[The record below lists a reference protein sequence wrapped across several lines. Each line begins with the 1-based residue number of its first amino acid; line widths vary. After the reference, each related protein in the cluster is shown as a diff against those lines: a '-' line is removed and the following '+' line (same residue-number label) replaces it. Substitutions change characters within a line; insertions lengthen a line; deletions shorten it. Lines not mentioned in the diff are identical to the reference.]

1 MRSQVWLLVS
11 ARFRKNLFRA
21 LSTGGVVA
29 LSFLSLLSIQG
40 ISHATGNSL
49 VSYSLSKLPSG
60 QENIT
65 INSTQVIS
73 SPSDYQAADEYV
85 RSKLKS
91 LSDNSVQSEIIYR
104 ELSDPHNVHYYFG
117 AINNLSSSVQLVSG
131 RLPEPCTSTKC
142 EVIQIGGSATVPPRP
157 SAFGLT
163 IVGRGVINRDLL
175 FSGTLGPPAG
185 TALLLGD
192 GIAGA
197 TELSRSSFSATD
209 GWVQKIDVK
218 RINSIGTDNYIS
230 KVVAI
235 EDHLSID
242 FPSLVV
248 TWPQDALSNA
258 SDEAVAFSGKLTLLK
273 FAVVTL
279 FLAFLALIALR
290 HRRDHLQFRTSLS
303 RIGIPKS
310 VLARELALESLLSIG
325 IGTVLAAVIS
335 LILPKILGAFGF
347 DAGLSDIYVGW
358 PRYILLIVVG
368 EALVF
373 GLSLLLDR
381 PWRRIQIVS
390 FAVAALFFGVYLQQ
404 NHVTDSRYLTIPFLY
419 AIGPVVI
426 CYATLR
432 LLVSVWRSRR
442 REVFVV
448 LKEFF
453 GLWQGIASMV
463 ALTSLLAMLTLG
475 YSSGLSQQVT
485 TQAQN
490 LVPLDISLSTGS
502 NLVRP
507 LDLAGASEY
516 ASLVPNSS
524 SFPIL
529 RTGTSVRG
537 KSTVSDTVALVGLPP
552 QALALAE
559 PGLKGFASNS
569 AFNATPAQNGIGLG
583 NTQSISVSLSGIPPV
598 IDLLGWFQTPKGTH
612 LSATFTGDSAVRT
625 LALAGQVP
633 AGSTLIAFEFQESSN
648 ELSRRLHA
656 IGEGNLSVPEIKGT
670 GSIVKVLFD
679 KKEIALP
686 ANLWGSQNFPF
697 GFDGQGLYIQPKSNV
712 GIPNVVTDP
721 VTAASAV
728 NGILTLLGS
737 QNTYFQARVGQVSQ
751 SFPTAGDRFVVM
763 NLSQLQSILGQ
774 SDLGSI
780 DPIEVW
786 VKTPNPQAYL
796 QKLQSGGFGALTI
809 QNRSALENEFR
820 NNPSDVGTIA
830 AYRVSLITALFVAL
844 LVVLS
849 ALPLLHREG
858 RRAFFYLE
866 SVGATPKQLRDSM
879 RKSLR
884 TATLSGLLIGAVL
897 GIGVGRA
904 FISSSVPLVNE
915 ALLFVVTGLIF
926 EAAGRVLSRTFFTES
941 QMEGSSS

>member
-21 LSTGGVVA
+21 LSTSGVVA

-49 VSYSLSKLPSG
+49 VSYSLAKLPSG

-73 SPSDYQAADEYV
+73 SASDYQAADQYV
-85 RSKLKS
+85 RSKLKT
-91 LSDNSVQSEIIYR
+91 LSNNPVQSEIIYR
-104 ELSDPHNVHYYFG
+104 ELSDPHNVRYYFG
-117 AINNLSSSVQLVSG
+117 AIDNLSSSVQLVSG
-131 RLPEPCTSTKC
+131 RLPEPCTAIKC

-175 FSGTLGPPAG
+175 FSGTLGPPDG

-192 GIAGA
+192 GIVGA

-218 RINSIGTDNYIS
+218 RINSMGTDNYIA

-248 TWPQDALSNA
+248 TWPQDALSNS
-258 SDEAVAFSGKLTLLK
+258 SDQAVAFSGKLTLLK

-310 VLARELALESLLSIG
+310 VLARELALESLLPIG
-325 IGTVLAAVIS
+325 IGTVLAFLIS

-358 PRYILLIVVG
+358 PRYLLLIVVG

-390 FAVAALFFGVYLQQ
+390 FAFAALFFGLYLQQ

-426 CYATLR
+426 CYGALR

-507 LDLAGASEY
+507 LDLAGASDY

-524 SFPIL
+524 AFPIL

-552 QALALAE
+552 QALALAA
-559 PGLKGFASNS
+559 PDLKGFANNE
-569 AFNATPAQNGIGLG
+569 AFDATPGQNGIGLG
-583 NTQSISVSLSGIPPV
+583 NTQSISVSLAGIPPV
-598 IDLLGWFQTPKGTH
+598 IDLLGWFLTPKGTH
-612 LSATFTGDSAVRT
+612 LSATFTGDSSVRT

-633 AGSTLIAFEFQESSN
+633 AGSTLIALEFQESSN

-679 KKEIALP
+679 KKEIVLP
-686 ANLWGSQNFPF
+686 ENLWGSQNFAF
-697 GFDGQGLYIQPKSNV
+697 AFDGQGLYIQPKSNV
-712 GIPNVVTDP
+712 GIPSVVTDP

-728 NGILTLLGS
+728 NGVLTLLGS

-751 SFPTAGDRFVVM
+751 SFPSAGDRFVVM
-763 NLSQLQSILGQ
+763 NLSQLQAILGQ

-786 VKTPNPQAYL
+786 VKTPNPQEYL
-796 QKLQSGGFGALTI
+796 QKLESRGFGALTI
-809 QNRSALENEFR
+809 QNRSALEKEFR

-830 AYRVSLITALFVAL
+830 SYRVSLVTALFVAL

-849 ALPLLHREG
+849 ALPLLYREG

-915 ALLFVVTGLIF
+915 ALLFIVAGLIF

>member
-1 MRSQVWLLVS
+1 
-11 ARFRKNLFRA
+11 
-21 LSTGGVVA
+21 VA

-49 VSYSLSKLPSG
+49 VSYSLAKLPAG

-73 SPSDYQAADEYV
+73 SPSDYQATDQYV

-91 LSDNSVQSEIIYR
+91 LSDNPVQSEIIYR

-117 AINNLSSSVQLVSG
+117 AIDNLSSSVNLVSG
-131 RLPEPCTSTKC
+131 RLPEPCSATKC

-175 FSGTLGPPAG
+175 FSGTLGPPNG

-209 GWVQKIDVK
+209 GWVQKLDVK
-218 RINSIGTDNYIS
+218 RINSMGTDNYIA
-230 KVVAI
+230 KVVAL

-248 TWPQDALSNA
+248 TWPQDALSNS
-258 SDEAVAFSGKLTLLK
+258 SDQAVAFSGKLTLLK

-279 FLAFLALIALR
+279 LLAFLALIALR

-310 VLARELALESLLSIG
+310 VLARELALESLLPIG
-325 IGTVLAAVIS
+325 IGTFLAVVIS
-335 LILPKILGAFGF
+335 FILPKILGAFGF
-347 DAGLSDIYVGW
+347 DDGLSDIYVGW
-358 PRYILLIVVG
+358 PRYLLLIVVG

-381 PWRRIQIVS
+381 PWRRIQIIS
-390 FAVAALFFGVYLQQ
+390 FAVAAIFFGSYLQQ

-426 CYATLR
+426 CYGALR

-453 GLWQGIASMV
+453 GLWEGAASMV

-507 LDLAGASEY
+507 LDLAGASDY

-524 SFPIL
+524 AFPIL

-552 QALALAE
+552 QALALAA
-559 PGLKGFASNS
+559 PDLKGFASNK
-569 AFNATPAQNGIGLG
+569 AFNEAPAQNGIELG
-583 NTQSISVSLSGIPPV
+583 NTRSISVSLSGIPSV
-598 IDLLGWFQTPKGTH
+598 IDLLGWFLTPKGTH
-612 LSATFTGDSAVRT
+612 VSATLTGDSSVRT

-656 IGEGNLSVPEIKGT
+656 IGEGNQSVPEIKGT

-679 KKEIALP
+679 KKEIVLP
-686 ANLWGSQNFPF
+686 SKLWGSQNFPF
-697 GFDGQGLYIQPKSNV
+697 AFDGQGLYIQPKSNV
-712 GIPNVVTDP
+712 GIPSVVTDP

-728 NGILTLLGS
+728 NGVLTLLGS
-737 QNTYFQARVGQVSQ
+737 QNTYFQARVGQVSK
-751 SFPTAGDRFVVM
+751 SFPSAGDQFVVM
-763 NLSQLQSILGQ
+763 NLSQLQAILGQ

-796 QKLQSGGFGALTI
+796 QKLEDRGFGALTI
-809 QNRSALENEFR
+809 QKRSALEKEFR

-849 ALPLLHREG
+849 ALPLLYREG

-884 TATLSGLLIGAVL
+884 TATLSGLFIGAVL

-915 ALLFVVTGLIF
+915 ALLFIVAGVIF